1 MSESKI
7 EFIQGED
14 ESSRRETLRQKS
26 HKELN
31 EIIYENV
38 SGDQDIEF
46 KKTMINFI
54 IENNLDIK

>member
-1 MSESKI
+1 MAESRI

-14 ESSRRETLRQKS
+14 EASRRESLRQKS

>member
-1 MSESKI
+1 MAESRI

-14 ESSRRETLRQKS
+14 EANRREALRQKS

-38 SGDQDIEF
+38 SGDQDVEY

-54 IENNLDIK
+54 IENNLDLR